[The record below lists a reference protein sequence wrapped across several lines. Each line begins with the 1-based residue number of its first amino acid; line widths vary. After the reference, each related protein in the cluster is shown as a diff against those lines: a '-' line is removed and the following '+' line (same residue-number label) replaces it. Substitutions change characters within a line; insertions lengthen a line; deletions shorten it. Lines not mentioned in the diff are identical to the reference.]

1 MDLTEQ
7 GRFAYDKCE
16 MFCVNTVFMMTG
28 LDIKYLC
35 AVLNSGLITWFMTNT
50 ALNSGMGVT
59 RWIGHTVEK
68 IPIPKIDAEAQRP
81 FIALVDKILKAK
93 ASDPQAD
100 TSEQEEEIDWLV
112 YDLYDLT
119 EQERASIRQP

>member
-1 MDLTEQ
+1 MNSYKAGNSLRTTVRIYGEATTFMLTGEH
-7 GRFAYDKCE
+7 
-16 MFCVNTVFMMTG
+16 
-28 LDIKYLC
+28 IKYLC
-35 AVLNSGLITWFMTNT
+35 AVLNSTLIRWFLQQIAPT
-50 ALNSGMGVT
+50 SGMGT
-59 RWIGHTVEK
+59 LRWKKAYVQN